1 MKKTALFHSISFLSS
16 APLLSSH
23 AEISKTLS
31 IIEQQKQ
38 VEGFYQHQVDHVQI
52 TALLDGTN
60 FMSPNLFK
68 DIL

>member
-1 MKKTALFHSISFLSS
+1 MKKTDLFHSISFLSS
-16 APLLSSH
+16 VPLLSSH

-38 VEGFYQHQVDHVQI
+38 VAGYYQHQAVNVQI
-52 TALLDGTN
+52 IALLDGTN
-60 FMSPNLFK
+60 FMSRTLFK

>member
-38 VEGFYQHQVDHVQI
+38 VAGYYQHQAVDVQI
-52 TALLDGTN
+52 IALPDGTN
-60 FMSPNLFK
+60 FMSRTLFK